1 MAITPTQ
8 RSLQKLRDEGYLATV
23 AERWNPHARV
33 RQDLFGFV
41 DILAL
46 RKGETLAIQTTTASN
61 FAARRKKVLAHENF
75 DAVICAGWQVVV
87 HGWRKNKAG
96 KWELKEAFMKP
107 QENVLRCENTTAIN
121 E

>member
-23 AERWNPHARV
+23 TERWNSHARV

-46 RKGETLAIQTTTASN
+46 REGETLAIQTTTASN
-61 FAARRKKVLAHENF
+61 FAARRKKVLAHENL
-75 DAVICAGWQVVV
+75 DAVISAGWQVVV

-96 KWELKEAFMKP
+96 KWELNEAFMKP
-107 QENVLRCENTTAIN
+107 KEDVLRCENTTAIN